1 MHPTTHSSHIIWNI
15 LFFHI
20 LMEVIRKQSWKHLY
34 IFQKSMIE
42 SYACSDSCTLY
53 TETFYYLEWS
63 LYIGIAVK
71 WNWTE
76 TRSSNLFL
84 QSKQKA
90 TILKNKAPM
99 PKAKKENCTDFLLRF
114 SKLASFLS
122 LTPLLTFRFHCYDLL
137 HSHLFTL
144 PYQYCVKLHT

>member
-1 MHPTTHSSHIIWNI
+1 MHVATA
-15 LFFHI
+15 
-20 LMEVIRKQSWKHLY
+20 VLY
-34 IFQKSMIE
+34 IQKPFIILNGI
-42 SYACSDSCTLY
+42 CTL
-53 TETFYYLEWS
+53 
-63 LYIGIAVK
+63 GIAVK
-71 WNWTE
+71 RNWTE

-90 TILKNKAPM
+90 TILKNRAPM
-99 PKAKKENCTDFLLRF
+99 PKAKKEICTDFLLRF

-122 LTPLLTFRFHCYDLL
+122 LTPLLTFRFYCYDPL